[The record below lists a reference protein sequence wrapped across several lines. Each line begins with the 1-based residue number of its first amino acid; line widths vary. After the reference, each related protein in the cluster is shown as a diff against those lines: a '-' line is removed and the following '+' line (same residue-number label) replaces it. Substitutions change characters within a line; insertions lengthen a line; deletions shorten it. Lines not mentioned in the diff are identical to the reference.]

1 MIHVEHV
8 LHVEQGGGM
17 TALEMG
23 ALIASLLRDEL
34 VEDVDVVDDAE
45 PDGPLFAIVRVRGM
59 AGRFAITVEEAP

>member
-1 MIHVEHV
+1 MS
-8 LHVEQGGGM
+8 
-17 TALEMG
+17 ALEMA

-45 PDGPLFAIVRVRGM
+45 PNGPLFAIVRVRGM